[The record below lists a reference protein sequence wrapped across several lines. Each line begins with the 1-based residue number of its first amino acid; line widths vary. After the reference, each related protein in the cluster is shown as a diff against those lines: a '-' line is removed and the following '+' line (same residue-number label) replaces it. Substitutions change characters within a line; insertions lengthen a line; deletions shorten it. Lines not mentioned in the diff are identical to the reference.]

1 MNFVPTGKIYNK
13 IQLKY
18 DFNNFFRRIKLK
30 RHFIDNKQAN
40 DLNELKIK
48 KRSTWTP
55 KENHHSIETFIK
67 AVNKSVESVI
77 RGNPIKSKSNLDKR
91 ERERDALKELS
102 ERTDMLIT
110 NADKGGAAVILET
123 KDYINE
129 ANRQLNVTSSYKKL
143 PNDPTVTHNKLINDA
158 IDRFKQE
165 QLMPK
170 ETAETLK
177 IKDPEVPKFH
187 MLQKIQNTSTILKDR
202 LLAL

>member
-1 MNFVPTGKIYNK
+1 
-13 IQLKY
+13 
-18 DFNNFFRRIKLK
+18 
-30 RHFIDNKQAN
+30 
-40 DLNELKIK
+40 
-48 KRSTWTP
+48 
-55 KENHHSIETFIK
+55 
-67 AVNKSVESVI
+67 
-77 RGNPIKSKSNLDKR
+77 
-91 ERERDALKELS
+91 
-102 ERTDMLIT
+102 MLIT
-110 NADKGGAAVILET
+110 NADNGGAAVILET

-143 PNDPTVTHNKLINDA
+143 PDDPTVTHNKLINDS